1 MPVRNIGP
9 SRLKAALIA
18 REGAMSLT
26 ASLPLGRKGLNGQ
39 PEEALTRAELG
50 GKRGILPCQAI
61 QDLIH
66 RNVVKAANED
76 GWTGQIQPASL
87 DLRLGHRAYRVRASF
102 LPGKGRTVEQQLANL
117 KHHDFLLEGS
127 AILERGCFY
136 VVELQELLELP
147 QNLSALANPKSSTGR
162 LDVFTRLIAD
172 DSEVFDY
179 VEGGYQGKLYAE
191 ISPQTFSVKVRKG
204 SRLNQMRFLRRAGSQ
219 DRYYRPRLED
229 RELRKLHAKVG
240 LTDMEPTIRNG
251 LNVRVDLRGQGRGA
265 VIGYRAKKHAGVVDI
280 DEKAGCRRAEFWEPI
295 RATAEGQLILD
306 PDEFY
311 ILASKE
317 AVHVPPTHAA
327 EMAPIDPMMGEFR
340 AHYAGFFDP
349 GFGHMPNGR
358 HGSKAVLE
366 VRSHAVPFILEDG
379 QIIARLVYEH
389 LAAPPDRIYGS
400 GIGSNYQG
408 QGLKLSKHFK

>member
-1 MPVRNIGP
+1 
-9 SRLKAALIA
+9 
-18 REGAMSLT
+18 MSVMT
-26 ASLPLGRKGLNGQ
+26 ATLPLGRKGLDGRS
-39 PEEALTRAELG
+39 EDALARAELG

-61 QDLIH
+61 GDLIS
-66 RNVVKAANED
+66 RKVVRATAD
-76 GWTGQIQPASL
+76 GTIEEAQVQPASL

-102 LPGKGRTVEQQLANL
+102 LPGKSRSVEQQLAGFTHHEISL
-117 KHHDFLLEGS
+117 KDG

-136 VVELQELLELP
+136 VVELQEILELP
-147 QNLSALANPKSSTGR
+147 TILSAVANPKSSTGR
-162 LDVFTRLIAD
+162 LDVFTRLITD
-172 DSEVFDY
+172 GSEAFDY
-179 VEGGYQGKLYAE
+179 VEAGYQGKLFAE

-204 SRLNQMRFLRRAGSQ
+204 SRLNQMRFVRRTSSQ
-219 DRYYRPRLED
+219 DRYHRPVLSD
-229 RELRKLHAKVG
+229 KELRRLHAEVG
-240 LTDMEPTIRNG
+240 LSDIEPTIRNG
-251 LNVRVDLRGQGRGA
+251 LNVRVDLRGSGKGA
-265 VIGYRAKKHAGVVDI
+265 IIGYRAKKHAGVVDI
-280 DEKAGCRRAEFWEPI
+280 DKVAGCRRDDFWEPI

-349 GFGHMPNGR
+349 GFGHMDKGP
-358 HGSKAVLE
+358 HGSRAVLE
-366 VRSHAVPFILEDG
+366 VRSHAVPFVLEDG
-379 QIIARLVYEH
+379 QMIARLVYES
-389 LAAPPDRIYGS
+389 LAARPERLYGR